1 MAEVKVNFK
10 VVDGASKEFKNIENS
25 TNNFSRSF
33 TASLKSIGAAVV
45 GAFAVSKIT
54 AFMNESVE
62 AYKEAEQAEQKLT
75 AALGFR
81 SEALIK
87 NSTLMQQN
95 SLYGDEAVLGAQ
107 AMIGAFI
114 KEEDQIKRLTQA
126 SMDLATAKGMD
137 LTSAA
142 DLLTKSITSGT
153 NALKRYGID
162 MEGAAGST
170 ERVNSAVT
178 NVEKAFSGMAK
189 AMSETDTGKIIQ
201 IQNAIGDIKE
211 TLGKEILPFQLE
223 WNKLLLLGAQGAAG
237 LLEGYTKAA
246 TIAGRLMATKNLETT
261 RVFNTIDE
269 SNKLNT
275 TDKIEYLTKYMQD
288 KVKEIQA
295 ERKIQEAI
303 EKDSG
308 IKVKKNDYLDTLI
321 YQKNLYLA
329 EITKSQK
336 ELEVIQNPNQY
347 DEAAQAAV
355 LEKQSKVSK
364 LLNEM
369 QINQMEDSQEKQIAL
384 INLRYDREKEKYI
397 ELNAKKE
404 QLDELE
410 ILRKNEIADVSK
422 VKGVWSPEND
432 ALSNNFSSSPYD
444 LQKPEDFVATNTAEE
459 IAAEIVRIEREKNA
473 ELKRLDDVRKQQ
485 VMNNANVFLS
495 ALGSIAAGNKKMIA
509 MQKTIAIASI
519 IFDTYSSASKAASQ
533 AIRQIGEKNVFAGV
547 LAAGSV
553 VASVIAAGLNIAN
566 VVKGTGYASGVN
578 YSGEGMVRVG
588 EYGPENVYLGRGSQ
602 VVNSIETR
610 NSTSSTSNYHF
621 HFPNEQTI
629 TKAEVNSGKMDGIL
643 REMKRKM
650 AVL

>member
-1 MAEVKVNFK
+1 
-10 VVDGASKEFKNIENS
+10 
-25 TNNFSRSF
+25 
-33 TASLKSIGAAVV
+33 
-45 GAFAVSKIT
+45 
-54 AFMNESVE
+54 
-62 AYKEAEQAEQKLT
+62 
-75 AALGFR
+75 
-81 SEALIK
+81 
-87 NSTLMQQN
+87 MQQN

-126 SMDLATAKGMD
+126 SMDLASAKGMD
-137 LTSAA
+137 LTSVA

-211 TLGKEILPFQLE
+211 ILGKEILPFQLE

-553 VASVIAAGLNIAN
+553 VASVLAAGLNIAN

-602 VVNSIETR
+602 VVNSTETR

>member
-384 INLRYDREKEKYI
+384 INLRYDREKEKCI

-553 VASVIAAGLNIAN
+553 VASVLAAGLNIAN